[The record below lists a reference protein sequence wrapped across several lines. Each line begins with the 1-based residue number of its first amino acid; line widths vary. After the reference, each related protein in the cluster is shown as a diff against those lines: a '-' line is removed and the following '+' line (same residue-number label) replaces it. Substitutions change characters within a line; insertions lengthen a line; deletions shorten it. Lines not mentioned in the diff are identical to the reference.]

1 MDANPKLLNG
11 RVAVITGGNRGIG
24 RATALALAGAGAK
37 IAIAGRNQEKI
48 NETLALLK
56 EAGAEAAGFV
66 CDVRE
71 EAQVKKLAADVM
83 ARFGAVHI
91 LMNNA
96 GTAIRKNV
104 IDFTMDEWRMLT
116 DTNITGVWLCCKYFV
131 PHMKGRGYG
140 RIINLTSI
148 MAHVSSTGRGVYS
161 ATKHAVAGLTKALAL
176 ELIEDKITCV
186 AISPGFIATDL
197 TAPLR
202 ADPAKNQ
209 GILDQ
214 TPMHRW
220 GEADEI
226 ASLALYICSNSAAF
240 MTGNDVLMDGGFCAQ

>member
-1 MDANPKLLNG
+1 MSEKFLQG
-11 RVAVITGGNRGIG
+11 RVALVTGASRGIG
-24 RATALALAGAGAK
+24 RCTALALAGAGA
-37 IAIAGRNQEKI
+37 
-48 NETLALLK
+48 TLALTGRDRGKLEETLK
-56 EAGAEAAGFV
+56 MVRERGAQAEMYL

-71 EAQVKKLAADVM
+71 EAQVKQLAADV
-83 ARFGAVHI
+83 AKRFGRVHV
-91 LMNNA
+91 LVNNA

-104 IDFTMDEWRMLT
+104 IDFSMEEWRALI
-116 DTNITGVWLCCKYFV
+116 DTNITGVFVMCKYIV
-131 PHMKGRGYG
+131 PLMKGNGYG

-176 ELIEDKITCV
+176 ELVEDKITCV

-209 GILDQ
+209 ALMDQ
-214 TPMHRW
+214 TPMRRW
-220 GEADEI
+220 GEPEEI
-226 ASLALYICSNSAAF
+226 ASLALYLCSDQAAF
-240 MTGNDVLMDGGFCAQ
+240 MTGNDVLMDGGWCAQ

>member
-1 MDANPKLLNG
+1 MNERFLSG

-37 IAIAGRNQEKI
+37 VAIAGRNQEKLA
-48 NETLALLK
+48 ETLGLLH
-56 EAGAEAAGFV
+56 EAGADAASFT
-66 CDVRE
+66 CDVRDE
-71 EAQVKKLAADVM
+71 GQVRRLADDVM

-91 LMNNA
+91 LVNNA

-104 IDFTMDEWRMLT
+104 IDFTMEEWRALT

-140 RIINLTSI
+140 RILNLTSI

-176 ELIEDKITCV
+176 ELVSDRITCV
-186 AISPGFIATDL
+186 AISPGFVATDL

-202 ADPAKNQ
+202 ADAARNQ
-209 GILDQ
+209 ALLDQ
-214 TPMHRW
+214 TPMGRW

-226 ASLALYICSNSAAF
+226 ASLALYLCSDKAAF
-240 MTGNDVLMDGGFCAQ
+240 MTGNDVLMDGGWCAQ